1 MVQGDLAQSRSAPDI
16 ISDAA
21 SSLGPL
27 TLLVNNASVFEAD
40 ELGTLNVDLW
50 ERQLAINLRA
60 PVFLTREF
68 ARQLPVDGQGAVVN
82 IIDQRVWRPTPHF
95 FSYTLSKAALLT
107 ATQTMAQALAP
118 RVRVNA
124 AAGTVLPRGHQT
136 IEDFAKRSAAVPL
149 RSGGEP
155 AEIAEAVLFLANAR
169 SVTGQ
174 MLAVDGGQHISWQ
187 SFEPKQAPDLRGIPG
202 ELRRLGNVELVAGIE

>member
-1 MVQGDLAQSRSAPDI
+1 MKTALVTGGARRIGRAIVECLVRNDFGVAIHCSRSRPQAESLRDAIIRTGGRACVVQGDLAQSRSAPDI
-16 ISDAA
+16 ISNAA
-21 SSLGPL
+21 SALGPL

-40 ELGTLNVDLW
+40 ELGTLNVDVW

-95 FSYTLSKAALLT
+95 FSYSLSKAALLT

-124 AAGTVLPRGHQT
+124 VGPGRILPHGHQT
-136 IEDFAKRSAAVPL
+136 IEDFAQAKCSRSP
-149 RSGGEP
+149 S
-155 AEIAEAVLFLANAR
+155 
-169 SVTGQ
+169 S
-174 MLAVDGGQHISWQ
+174 
-187 SFEPKQAPDLRGIPG
+187 
-202 ELRRLGNVELVAGIE
+202 RR